1 MYEECG
7 IGICLLFCEAR
18 EEVAGVS
25 SRHGSKAPV
34 PTEPSS
40 HSGSLV
46 YTEDFFLDQI
56 INKNLWKIIRVSEK
70 LYGKLLTEFDQL
82 ELFS

>member
-1 MYEECG
+1 MPSPAALSILLLPMWVDVTYEECG
-7 IGICLLFCEAR
+7 IGICLLFCGAR

-25 SRHGSKAPV
+25 SRQQST
-34 PTEPSS
+34 TEPSS

-46 YTEDFFLDQI
+46 S
-56 INKNLWKIIRVSEK
+56 KIIRVSER